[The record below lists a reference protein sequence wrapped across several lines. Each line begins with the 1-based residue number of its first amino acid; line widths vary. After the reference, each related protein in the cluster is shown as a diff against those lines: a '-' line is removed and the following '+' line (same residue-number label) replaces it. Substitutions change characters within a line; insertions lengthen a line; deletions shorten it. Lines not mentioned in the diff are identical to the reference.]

1 MITIIPEDGTIS
13 IDGVGA
19 IAEASDK
26 RVSLLFNDDVRA
38 IQFNP
43 ATGKGH
49 IEYKRDIYDPLPKPN
64 EMIDGTEVD
73 WVKVRE
79 LHHDIIQ
86 KAEARWESIVEA
98 HKRESD

>member
-1 MITIIPEDGTIS
+1 MITIIPEDGSIS

-79 LHHDIIQ
+79 IHHDLIQ
-86 KAEARWESIVEA
+86 REEARWASIVEA